1 MPEQRHRADALRNS
15 DRIVRAAIT
24 ALREGGTA
32 VPLDEIARRAGVGIA
47 TVYRRFGD
55 RDGVIRAC
63 FETYFTE
70 EVEPHALAARRAADP
85 RQGLAEALGAIVDTL
100 AAHRALLTAAREAGA
115 FTESLFERFGAPLG
129 DVLADAQ
136 RRGLVRADLLVRDL
150 AAMVVM
156 TLATIGPTGL
166 DGHRRY
172 LTLLFDGTRPSEAP
186 LPPPS
191 EPGERISP
199 AGQRPHAR
207 ARSARTG

>member
-63 FETYFTE
+63 FETYFAE

-85 RQGLAEALGAIVDTL
+85 R
-100 AAHRALLTAAREAGA
+100 
-115 FTESLFERFGAPLG
+115 
-129 DVLADAQ
+129 
-136 RRGLVRADLLVRDL
+136 
-150 AAMVVM
+150 
-156 TLATIGPTGL
+156 
-166 DGHRRY
+166 
-172 LTLLFDGTRPSEAP
+172 
-186 LPPPS
+186 
-191 EPGERISP
+191 
-199 AGQRPHAR
+199 
-207 ARSARTG
+207 